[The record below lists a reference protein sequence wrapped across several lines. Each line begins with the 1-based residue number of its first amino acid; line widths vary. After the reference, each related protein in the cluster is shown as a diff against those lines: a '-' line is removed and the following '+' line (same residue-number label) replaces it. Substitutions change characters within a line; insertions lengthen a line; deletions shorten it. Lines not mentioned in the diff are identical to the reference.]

1 MNYSYEQMREMYL
14 ELPEDLKDAY
24 FSVDI
29 SDKIA
34 QIGGKHGLEVDK
46 MGQLGG
52 EVGYIL
58 LGITHP
64 NKFIP
69 NLADKLGLDKTKA
82 REIAE
87 EINKEIFFPIRDS
100 LRKIHNIRESAL
112 GGETSKLDRKDI
124 LNEIE
129 KDHTQDYVVPEI
141 LKGSITPFDAKVK
154 EGIFKLETEEAIY
167 EEKPADKT
175 DKSQTAAPK
184 QDKYQGIDP
193 YREPVE

>member
-1 MNYSYEQMREMYL
+1 MREMYL
-14 ELPEDLKDAY
+14 ELPEDLKEAY

-34 QIGGKHGLEVDK
+34 QIGEKHGLEVDK
-46 MGQLGG
+46 IGYLGE
-52 EVGYIL
+52 EVGYVL
-58 LGITHP
+58 LGIAHP

-69 NLADKLGLDKTKA
+69 NLADKLGINKIKA

-100 LRKIHNIRESAL
+100 LKKIHNIRETPL
-112 GGETSKLDRKDI
+112 GGETSKLDRNNI

-129 KDHTQDYVVPEI
+129 KDYTQDYVPEI
-141 LKGSITPFDAKVK
+141 MKGNITPFDAKMK
-154 EGIFKLETEEAIY
+154 EGIFKPETEETVY
-167 EEKPADKT
+167 EKKPASKT

-184 QDKYQGIDP
+184 QGKYQGIDP
-193 YREPVE
+193 YREPLE